1 MATDQAYAL
10 NISIDDIKTKT
21 VERLISPLVHLV
33 SHIPLIIQ
41 SSKIIQM
48 TSLHANM
55 QPISGAPTRDPKE
68 VLARL
73 RDNLN
78 GFISTGQQIIQNHP
92 FGTEKVIAQLHGA
105 LNDVAI
111 AG

>member
-1 MATDQAYAL
+1 
-10 NISIDDIKTKT
+10 
-21 VERLISPLVHLV
+21 
-33 SHIPLIIQ
+33 
-41 SSKIIQM
+41 M

-55 QPISGAPTRDPKE
+55 QPIGAPTRDSKE

-92 FGTEKVIAQLHGA
+92 FATEKVIAQLHTA